1 MSVKVK
7 IPSLL
12 RQLTNGQEVVEV
24 TAYSVIECLD
34 NLVVQFPGIRRWLYN
49 KQGQLFPFVYVFVN
63 GETVSTDELTN
74 PLKDGDELLLLIAI
88 GGG

>member
-1 MSVKVK
+1 VSVKVK
-7 IPSLL
+7 ISSLL

-24 TAYSVIECLD
+24 TAYSAIECLD

-49 KQGQLFPFVYVFVN
+49 KQGQLFPFVHVFVN